1 MRIKI
6 IDDILFK
13 NISQFLFF
21 SVLIAGIIGIAVAYF
36 GVSILFYIIL
46 IFAAWYVLSNPWHGF
61 LATIFFLPFSGI
73 YFDWIT
79 GVQFPIQI
87 IPSQF
92 LGMLTLIGYLL
103 RGKRLKFT
111 THDRAI
117 FVFFA
122 IAIFTSL
129 ISYTSIISVNVDFVG
144 GIFRNPEGRSFAQ
157 LFGLGFMIGLYLL
170 SVNIL
175 TTQQR
180 LNIAIKIFL
189 VSLFIT
195 SIFAIYQ
202 FIGYFFSL
210 PFVEFTYY
218 PALGKVIGPGIVG
231 DFARVGSVSGEP
243 RNLSYVLLPGIFIL
257 LPLIVLKSRL
267 FKSRVMPFIVL
278 FSIFTAFVFTFARS
292 GWVSFLVSFSVSSL
306 ILLFY
311 KSREISNKKWLK
323 GLTSLGLLLVFFVV
337 LDRIISLAGYSLG
350 YVVYERFFSIWDTW
364 NKSYIEDIY
373 LRETLKLAANNFW
386 WGVGFGNS
394 SFYITVKPYVDMT
407 GTYLRLFSET
417 GIFGLLTFLL
427 FLSGNLIYSIR
438 AMKTTPE
445 DGDRIIILA
454 LFTGVL
460 SLLINWLHFGQD
472 FNNPLIWVLLGM
484 LKTSAK
490 LGFNTPFKIKKDD

>member
-1 MRIKI
+1 MRVKI

-13 NISQFLFF
+13 NISLFLFF
-21 SVLIAGIIGIAVAYF
+21 SVLIAGIIGIAVVYF
-36 GVSILFYIIL
+36 GISILFYIIL
-46 IFAAWYVLSNPWHGF
+46 IFAALYVLSNPWHGF

-73 YFDWIT
+73 VFDWIT
-79 GVQFPIQI
+79 GVRFPVQI

-92 LGMLTLIGYLL
+92 LGMLTMIGYLL

-111 THDRAI
+111 RHDKAI

-144 GIFRNPEGRSFAQ
+144 GIFRNPVGRSFAQ

-180 LNIAIKIFL
+180 LNTALKLFL
-189 VSLFIT
+189 ASLFIT

-202 FIGYFFSL
+202 FIGYFFGL
-210 PFVEFTYY
+210 PFGGIYY
-218 PALGKVIGPGIVG
+218 PALMEVIAPQMVG

-243 RNLSYVLLPGIFIL
+243 RQLSYVLLPGIFIL

-267 FKSRVMPFIVL
+267 FKSRVVPFIFL

-311 KSREISNKKWLK
+311 KSREMSNKKWLK
-323 GLTSLGLLLVFFVV
+323 GLTSLGLLLLVFVV

-350 YVVYERFFSIWDTW
+350 YAVYERFFSIWNVW

-438 AMKTTPE
+438 AMKTTP
-445 DGDRIIILA
+445 DNGNRVIILA

-460 SLLINWLHFGQD
+460 SLLINWTHYGQD

-484 LKTSAK
+484 LKASAR
-490 LGFNTPFKIKKDD
+490 LGFNTPFRESG

>member
-1 MRIKI
+1 MRVKI

-13 NISQFLFF
+13 NLNKFLFL
-21 SVLIAGIIGIAVAYF
+21 SVLIAGIIGVIIAQF

-73 YFDWIT
+73 VFDWIT
-79 GVQFPIQI
+79 GVRFPVQI

-111 THDRAI
+111 RHDKAI

-129 ISYTSIISVNVDFVG
+129 INYTSIISVNVDFVG
-144 GIFRNPEGRSFAQ
+144 GAFRNPVGRSLAQ
-157 LFGLGFMIGLYLL
+157 LFGLGFMISLYLL

-180 LNIAIKIFL
+180 LNTALKLFL

-202 FIGYFFSL
+202 FIGYFFGL

-218 PALGKVIGPGIVG
+218 PALMEVIAPQIVG

-243 RNLSYVLLPGIFIL
+243 KQLSYVLLPGIFIL
-257 LPLIVLKSRL
+257 LSLVVLKSRL
-267 FKSRVMPFIVL
+267 FKSRVVYFIFL

-311 KSREISNKKWLK
+311 KSREMSNIKWLK
-323 GLTSLGLLLVFFVV
+323 SLAWLGVLLVFFVV

-350 YVVYERFFSIWDTW
+350 YAVYERFFSIWNVW

-394 SFYITVKPYVDMT
+394 SFYITVKPFVDMT

-417 GIFGLLTFLL
+417 GIFGLSMFLL

-438 AMKTTPE
+438 AMKTTPD
-445 DGDRIIILA
+445 DGNRVIILA

-460 SLLINWLHFGQD
+460 SLLINWTHYGQD

-484 LKTSAK
+484 FKASAK
-490 LGFNTPFKIKKDD
+490 LGFNTPFRESG